1 MGWLVHT
8 RPANLPNFLPP
19 MSNIPS
25 PSRYLSLISNCW
37 TVLALFTLL
46 TLVCQVDRFVMGA
59 LLNPLK
65 AEFHLSDEQLGRLNL
80 IFVIAYL
87 ALVPV
92 AGFFG
97 DRLPRKWFVLLGLI
111 VWSIASLGSGLS
123 HNFAALLFWR
133 AVVGVGEGIYS
144 SLYPSW
150 IADTFGPNLRSLA
163 FAVIVSTGQVGAWIA
178 YAGGGAVA
186 AASSWH
192 HALLVAGVP
201 GLILALAVIF
211 LREPHR
217 GAADGYTAAAA
228 IEKPT
233 PREIGALF
241 RHPKYVLYL
250 TGYTLRMLG
259 VSGVFYWGAVY
270 LHRQFGINNKEATAF
285 IGLAYLVAGTPGI
298 FVAGLLAGRL
308 ARTRRGVFAFWLMI
322 GEIGSAFSVIS
333 MLLFAK
339 DPTTAKWLLLSQM
352 FFAGNSWGAINPLLF
367 EFAPIRVRG
376 LAASSA
382 AAFQTIGSAFL
393 ASEVIGLASDHW
405 GIQRALFFA
414 PAGYLAASVI
424 WSILGSLQVRE
435 GRNTPASEASAG
447 HPILQEA
454 QPETQTA

>member
-1 MGWLVHT
+1 
-8 RPANLPNFLPP
+8 
-19 MSNIPS
+19 MSNS
-25 PSRYLSLISNCW
+25 ASSSARYFSWISNRW
-37 TVLALFTLL
+37 AVLALFTLL
-46 TLVCQVDRFVMGA
+46 TLVCHVDRFVMGA

-65 AEFHLSDEQLGRLNL
+65 SEFHLSDEQLGRLNL
-80 IFVIAYL
+80 IFVVAYL

-111 VWSIASLGSGLS
+111 VWSVASLGSGLAHS
-123 HNFAALLFWR
+123 FAALLVWR
-133 AVVGVGEGIYS
+133 AIVGVGEGIYS

-150 IADTFGPNLRSLA
+150 IADTFGANLRSLA
-163 FAVIVSTGQVGAWIA
+163 FAVIMSMGQVGAWVA

-192 HALLVAGVP
+192 NALLLAGVP
-201 GLILALAVIF
+201 GLVLALAVIF

-217 GAADGYTAAAA
+217 GAADGYSATAA

-233 PREIGALF
+233 RKEIGALF
-241 RHPKYVLYL
+241 RNPKYVLYL

-270 LHRQFGINNKEATAF
+270 LHRQFGIDNKEATAF
-285 IGLAYLVAGTPGI
+285 IGTAYLVAGTPGI
-298 FVAGLLAGRL
+298 FVAGILAGRI
-308 ARTRRGVFAFWLMI
+308 ARTRRGVFAFWLMT
-322 GEIGSAFSVIS
+322 GEIGSALSVIS
-333 MLLFAK
+333 MLLFAQ
-339 DPTTAKWLLLSQM
+339 DATTAKWLLLSQM

-414 PAGYLAASVI
+414 PAGYLAASLI
-424 WSILGSLQVRE
+424 WSILGTLQIRE
-435 GRNTPASEASAG
+435 GRNTPAAEASAA
-447 HPILQEA
+447 PRVSLEPQR
-454 QPETQTA
+454 ETQPA